1 VTTAAGARTI
11 GYDGRGNTATE
22 TRPGGVSVAAAYDG
36 YGRLT
41 GYARTGDPVQTN
53 VYNGLDD
60 RVAVTSGAA
69 TRRFVY
75 DMDGRVLGE
84 YGTSAADVKA
94 EFIWLSPEVA
104 NDNAPFGGDDGVGGY
119 APLAVAVADG
129 AGGTRLNWVHG
140 NHLGVPQATTDAT
153 GAIQPNG
160 GDYQLPG
167 FPGQSR
173 TFADLYYNRHR
184 DYDPSAGRYIQAD
197 PIGLDGGDNPYLYA
211 EGNPVTGIDPWG
223 LQAAA
228 PTAGRAPAPSA
239 GEVARFAADWWLKR
253 QARPGRNTPWGR
265 AWGVGEAL
273 GAAAAVAKY
282 CYDQSGS
289 SGGDGDGD
297 DGDDRCDKEYDNNIA
312 TCGRIFGK
320 TKNFAGCA
328 REAMRVYKNCLSG
341 DRISRPFN
349 PYAEY
354 RGKLP
359 F

>member
-1 VTTAAGARTI
+1 
-11 GYDGRGNTATE
+11 
-22 TRPGGVSVAAAYDG
+22 
-36 YGRLT
+36 
-41 GYARTGDPVQTN
+41 
-53 VYNGLDD
+53 
-60 RVAVTSGAA
+60 
-69 TRRFVY
+69 
-75 DMDGRVLGE
+75 MDGRVLGE

-223 LQAAA
+223 LQRGTRTQ
-228 PTAGRAPAPSA
+228 PTPQIRGSARGRFQEVPRWVYNPDYGPKSRIPGRTFIGNPGSPITAQTRGYLDNRCYPEMGVYQFPDLGSGGRIYTGQGNIADRLATHRRNGRLLPGTERTWDVPGNRTTREIFEHQRIQEITDGVRAGRS
-239 GEVARFAADWWLKR
+239 D
-253 QARPGRNTPWGR
+253 
-265 AWGVGEAL
+265 
-273 GAAAAVAKY
+273 AVSNQRDPIGPRRRSKL
-282 CYDQSGS
+282 
-289 SGGDGDGD
+289 
-297 DGDDRCDKEYDNNIA
+297 NIP
-312 TCGRIFGK
+312 
-320 TKNFAGCA
+320 
-328 REAMRVYKNCLSG
+328 E
-341 DRISRPFN
+341 P
-349 PYAEY
+349 E
-354 RGKLP
+354 
-359 F
+359 